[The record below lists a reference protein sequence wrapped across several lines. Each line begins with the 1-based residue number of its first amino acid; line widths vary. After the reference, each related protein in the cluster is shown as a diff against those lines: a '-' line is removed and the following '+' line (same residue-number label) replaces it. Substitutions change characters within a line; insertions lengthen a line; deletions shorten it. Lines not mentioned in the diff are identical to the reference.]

1 MEIKEGRKEY
11 GREGKGRGRERRGEK
26 EDRPRVW
33 EEWRRRAIAGHWV
46 RRERRCIWYFWVAE
60 RLDHDAPACS
70 PGLTD
75 SGCNSSYTSAK
86 YHTNRMPVSF

>member
-1 MEIKEGRKEY
+1 MEIREGRKEY
-11 GREGKGRGRERRGEK
+11 GKEGRGWVKRRTGQ
-26 EDRPRVW
+26 PRVW
-33 EEWRRRAIAGHWV
+33 EEWRRRAITGHWV
-46 RRERRCIWYFWVAE
+46 RRERRCIWCFWVAE